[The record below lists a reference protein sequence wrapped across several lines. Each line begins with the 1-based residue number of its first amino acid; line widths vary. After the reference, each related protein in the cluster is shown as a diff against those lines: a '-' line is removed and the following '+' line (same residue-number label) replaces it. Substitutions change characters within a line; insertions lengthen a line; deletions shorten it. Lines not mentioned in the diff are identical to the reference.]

1 VTLHRSSR
9 VTVYLDFVYYSRG
22 TQGTGCCSTG
32 TVPRLCVKERERVD
46 GEELGGE
53 DGRRRVEVRLIRRRK
68 GRGGS
73 TKVSFQLEDSG
84 QTDGQT

>member
-1 VTLHRSSR
+1 
-9 VTVYLDFVYYSRG
+9 
-22 TQGTGCCSTG
+22 
-32 TVPRLCVKERERVD
+32 
-46 GEELGGE
+46 LGGE
-53 DGRRRVEVRLIRRRK
+53 DLRRRVEERLIRRRK